1 MAWTSAPHD
10 SQHGGAPRSTLRAV
24 ERPRLSPFGLVL
36 LALVTVAWG
45 LSWPAIK
52 VVLAE
57 VPPLTFRAICLVTGG
72 AGVLALARLAG
83 QSLHVPA
90 GAWGRLLVIA
100 AFNIVG
106 WNTFKIYG
114 IAHLPSGRAALIGYT
129 MPMWSTLFSVW
140 LLGERLTV
148 RRGASLVLG
157 MAGVMVLLAADA
169 AGMASATTGVVLMLA
184 SAVSWGLSV
193 VLLKRFALP
202 APTACLTGWMMLAGS
217 VPFVAGAVVLE
228 HDRWRPVTA
237 TVGLSLAYSV
247 VIAFMFGYWA
257 WNRVVL
263 MVPVAV
269 SSVSILAVPVIS
281 LLSGAWLLH
290 EPLTWREL
298 VAGACILGAI
308 GLVLGSPAARRA
320 D

>member
-1 MAWTSAPHD
+1 MVPST
-10 SQHGGAPRSTLRAV
+10 GAPRSTLRAV
-24 ERPRLSPFGLVL
+24 ERSRLSPSGLVL

-52 VVLAE
+52 IVLAE
-57 VPPLTFRAICLVTGG
+57 VPPLTFRAICLVAGG
-72 AGVLALARLAG
+72 AGLLALARLAG
-83 QSLHVPA
+83 QSLQVPA
-90 GAWGRLLVIA
+90 RAWGRLLVIA
-100 AFNIVG
+100 ACNIVG

-157 MAGVMVLLAADA
+157 MAGVGVLLAADV
-169 AGMASATTGVVLMLA
+169 AGMASATTGVVLMLG

-228 HDRWRPVTA
+228 HDRWQPVTS
-237 TVGLSLAYSV
+237 TVGLALAYSV

-298 VAGACILGAI
+298 VASACILGATA
-308 GLVLGSPAARRA
+308 LVLGSPAARRA
-320 D
+320 GDR

>member
-1 MAWTSAPHD
+1 MTAGGTACVA
-10 SQHGGAPRSTLRAV
+10 GAPRSTLRAV
-24 ERPRLSPFGLVL
+24 ERSRLSPFGLVL
-36 LALVTVAWG
+36 LALVSVAWG
-45 LSWPAIK
+45 LSWASIK
-52 VVLAE
+52 IVLAE
-57 VPPLTFRAICLVTGG
+57 VPPLTFRAICLVVGG
-72 AGVLALARLAG
+72 AGMLALARLAG
-83 QSLHVPA
+83 QSLRVPA
-90 GAWGRLLVIA
+90 RAWGRLLAIA
-100 AFNIVG
+100 ACNIVG

-114 IAHLPSGRAALIGYT
+114 IANLPSGRAALIGYT

-140 LLGERLTV
+140 LLGEQFTV

-169 AGMASATTGVVLMLA
+169 AGMASAATGVVLMLA
-184 SAVSWGLSV
+184 SAISWGLSV

-202 APTACLTGWMMLAGS
+202 TPTASLTGWMMLAGS
-217 VPFVAGAVVLE
+217 VPFVAGAVILE
-228 HDRWRPVTA
+228 HDRWQPVTA

-290 EPLTWREL
+290 EPLTSREL

-308 GLVLGSPAARRA
+308 ALVLGSPAARRTG
-320 D
+320 DR